1 MKKLFK
7 TNSDKTL
14 YNNRNLKI
22 HKIEKRNEN
31 KYFNAFSRSNSV
43 LFSNRNYNYNNN
55 SLLLKSTNF
64 SSNKKKI
71 TLENFFIKG
80 KDRQDFLIE
89 ENKNEQKNKIKNI
102 LKSLNKWDVNEKN
115 NVLLNNNIEQN
126 KVFKLFNDQS
136 FKNIKDL
143 KENKKNNEDFI
154 FKNEIINKIHKN
166 YNLNNNIIY
175 SNLLNDKLLKVID
188 EKNTENL
195 NNQIT
200 IKQKKIEK
208 LNIIEYKKIFKNIII
223 NKIKKRK
230 YGEILNDVYK
240 YLDSVR
246 TEYSLCVDILEDRL
260 KSVQKFYDVII
271 ISYQKGNFLLDN
283 LNEGENLE
291 TNNSHL
297 SNEIHKKKT
306 KKKSLINEEK
316 IKKYKEY
323 LSIVNDINNEINE
336 YSTKFKN
343 INYELSK
350 IIKISNDKI
359 NKINNENIYLKLLI
373 DKIKNE
379 LKNYFLD
386 LLKNGLDTR
395 IEGLSWIIVILI
407 EFNIEIDTSNFP
419 DFLDQE
425 QIIYLINYSKIKFEI
440 IQLKKLL
447 KLFKNRQNSIDVI
460 KTSKSE
466 KKYDKNKK
474 INESNF
480 YDNQIKKLFN
490 NKNNKI
496 QNLFLNSQKIF
507 HVIFEK
513 NIENNFI
520 KNEVLKIKKN
530 IIEYSIN
537 NDNNVFKVENKKK
550 LIMKLKEDEKEKKY
564 YKEINFLTNRI
575 QQLEEFIN
583 KMKNDEYNIY
593 LNKFK
598 YIKKDNINKNE
609 NINNKIFNALFGMNY
624 SLRSNKFKNIIY
636 K

>member
-14 YNNRNLKI
+14 FNNRNLKI

-55 SLLLKSTNF
+55 NFFLKSTNF

-80 KDRQDFLIE
+80 KDRKDFLIE

-115 NVLLNNNIEQN
+115 NILLNNNIKQNKFFKFFNEQN
-126 KVFKLFNDQS
+126 LN
-136 FKNIKDL
+136 KNDL
-143 KENKKNNEDFI
+143 KENKKKDDFI

-195 NNQIT
+195 SNQIT
-200 IKQKKIEK
+200 INQKKIEK

-246 TEYSLCVDILEDRL
+246 TEYSLCVDILEERL
-260 KSVQKFYDVII
+260 KSVQKYYDIII

-297 SNEIHKKKT
+297 SNEIQKKKN

-359 NKINNENIYLKLLI
+359 NKINNENIYLKLLN

-379 LKNYFLD
+379 IKNYLLD

-395 IEGLSWIIVILI
+395 VEGLSWIIVILI

-447 KLFKNRQNSIDVI
+447 KLFNNRQNSIDVI

-466 KKYDKNKK
+466 KKYDKNNKLK
-474 INESNF
+474 ELNF
-480 YDNQIKKLFN
+480 CDNKIKKLFN
-490 NKNNKI
+490 NNNKI

-520 KNEVLKIKKN
+520 KNEVSKIKKN

-537 NDNNVFKVENKKK
+537 NDNNIFKIENKKK
-550 LIMKLKEDEKEKKY
+550 LIMKLKENEKEKKY

-583 KMKNDEYNIY
+583 KMKNEEYNIY

-598 YIKKDNINKNE
+598 YIKNDNINKNE
-609 NINNKIFNALFGMNY
+609 NNNNKIFNALFGMNY
-624 SLRSNKFKNIIY
+624 SLKNNKFKNIIN

>member
-14 YNNRNLKI
+14 FNNRNLKI

-31 KYFNAFSRSNSV
+31 LYFNAFSRSNSV

-55 SLLLKSTNF
+55 NFLLKSTNF

-80 KDRQDFLIE
+80 KDRKDFLIE

-115 NVLLNNNIEQN
+115 NILLNNNFKQNKFLKFFNEQN
-126 KVFKLFNDQS
+126 LNE
-136 FKNIKDL
+136 NDL
-143 KENKKNNEDFI
+143 KENKKNDDFI

-195 NNQIT
+195 SNQIT

-246 TEYSLCVDILEDRL
+246 TEYSLCVDILEERL
-260 KSVQKFYDVII
+260 KSVQKYYDVII

-297 SNEIHKKKT
+297 SNEIHKKKN

-359 NKINNENIYLKLLI
+359 NKINNENIYLKLLN

-379 LKNYFLD
+379 IKNYLLD

-395 IEGLSWIIVILI
+395 VEGLSWIIVILI

-447 KLFKNRQNSIDVI
+447 KLFNNRQNSIDVI

-466 KKYDKNKK
+466 KKYDKNNKLK
-474 INESNF
+474 ELN
-480 YDNQIKKLFN
+480 YCDNKIKKLFN
-490 NKNNKI
+490 NNNKI

-520 KNEVLKIKKN
+520 KNEVSKIKKN

-537 NDNNVFKVENKKK
+537 NDNNIFKIENKKK
-550 LIMKLKEDEKEKKY
+550 LIMKLKENEKEKKY

-609 NINNKIFNALFGMNY
+609 NNNNKIFNALFGMNY
-624 SLRSNKFKNIIY
+624 SLKNNKFKNIIN

>member
-1 MKKLFK
+1 MK
-7 TNSDKTL
+7 
-14 YNNRNLKI
+14 YI
-22 HKIEKRNEN
+22 
-31 KYFNAFSRSNSV
+31 
-43 LFSNRNYNYNNN
+43 
-55 SLLLKSTNF
+55 
-64 SSNKKKI
+64 KKK
-71 TLENFFIKG
+71 N
-80 KDRQDFLIE
+80 
-89 ENKNEQKNKIKNI
+89 
-102 LKSLNKWDVNEKN
+102 
-115 NVLLNNNIEQN
+115 
-126 KVFKLFNDQS
+126 
-136 FKNIKDL
+136 
-143 KENKKNNEDFI
+143 
-154 FKNEIINKIHKN
+154 
-166 YNLNNNIIY
+166 
-175 SNLLNDKLLKVID
+175 
-188 EKNTENL
+188 
-195 NNQIT
+195 
-200 IKQKKIEK
+200 
-208 LNIIEYKKIFKNIII
+208 
-223 NKIKKRK
+223 
-230 YGEILNDVYK
+230 
-240 YLDSVR
+240 
-246 TEYSLCVDILEDRL
+246 
-260 KSVQKFYDVII
+260 
-271 ISYQKGNFLLDN
+271 
-283 LNEGENLE
+283 
-291 TNNSHL
+291 
-297 SNEIHKKKT
+297 

-359 NKINNENIYLKLLI
+359 NKINNENIYLKLLN

-379 LKNYFLD
+379 IKNYLLD

-395 IEGLSWIIVILI
+395 VEGLSWIIVILI

-447 KLFKNRQNSIDVI
+447 KLFNNRQNSIDVI

-466 KKYDKNKK
+466 KKYDKNNKLK
-474 INESNF
+474 ELNF
-480 YDNQIKKLFN
+480 CDNKIKKLFN
-490 NKNNKI
+490 NNNKI

-520 KNEVLKIKKN
+520 KNEVSKIKKN

-537 NDNNVFKVENKKK
+537 NDNNIFKIENKKK
-550 LIMKLKEDEKEKKY
+550 LIMKLKENEKEKKY

-583 KMKNDEYNIY
+583 KMKNEEYNIY

-598 YIKKDNINKNE
+598 YIKNDNINKNE
-609 NINNKIFNALFGMNY
+609 NNNNKIFNALFGMNY
-624 SLRSNKFKNIIY
+624 SLKNNKFKNIIN

>member
-1 MKKLFK
+1 M
-7 TNSDKTL
+7 
-14 YNNRNLKI
+14 
-22 HKIEKRNEN
+22 
-31 KYFNAFSRSNSV
+31 
-43 LFSNRNYNYNNN
+43 
-55 SLLLKSTNF
+55 
-64 SSNKKKI
+64 
-71 TLENFFIKG
+71 
-80 KDRQDFLIE
+80 
-89 ENKNEQKNKIKNI
+89 
-102 LKSLNKWDVNEKN
+102 
-115 NVLLNNNIEQN
+115 
-126 KVFKLFNDQS
+126 
-136 FKNIKDL
+136 
-143 KENKKNNEDFI
+143 
-154 FKNEIINKIHKN
+154 
-166 YNLNNNIIY
+166 
-175 SNLLNDKLLKVID
+175 
-188 EKNTENL
+188 
-195 NNQIT
+195 
-200 IKQKKIEK
+200 
-208 LNIIEYKKIFKNIII
+208 
-223 NKIKKRK
+223 
-230 YGEILNDVYK
+230 
-240 YLDSVR
+240 
-246 TEYSLCVDILEDRL
+246 
-260 KSVQKFYDVII
+260 
-271 ISYQKGNFLLDN
+271 
-283 LNEGENLE
+283 
-291 TNNSHL
+291 
-297 SNEIHKKKT
+297 
-306 KKKSLINEEK
+306 
-316 IKKYKEY
+316 
-323 LSIVNDINNEINE
+323 
-336 YSTKFKN
+336 
-343 INYELSK
+343 
-350 IIKISNDKI
+350 
-359 NKINNENIYLKLLI
+359 I

-598 YIKKDNINKNE
+598 YIKKDNNNKNE

-624 SLRSNKFKNIIY
+624 SLRNNKFKNIIY